1 MEHKKEVII
10 IGVIVVLLSILIDAV
25 FVHHH
30 IKYWFHGFIGFDAIF
45 GFIICIVLIKG
56 AKGLGK
62 LIIQREENYYDGGEG
77 DDV

>member
-1 MEHKKEVII
+1 MAHQKKVII
-10 IGVIVVLLSILIDAV
+10 FGVIMVLLSILIDAV

-30 IKYWFHGFIGFDAIF
+30 IHYWFHGFIGFDAF
-45 GFIICIVLIKG
+45 YGFIMCIVLIKC

-77 DDV
+77 DDA